1 MWSTTLVSLALA
13 ATPDADDSVLQSPDT
28 PVAIRLYADVGLLGQ
43 LSHTLQVGRDGTDVS
58 IPSDLGQD
66 VLFPFLRFQTDLDL
80 GTARRHTVSLLYQPI
95 DLRST
100 VAPTEPIQVGDVRF
114 GSGRGLTF
122 RYGFSYWR
130 GTWLYDLAP
139 SSERETAIGLGL
151 QIRNANIVYSAVD
164 GSDVVASRNIG
175 PVPLLAART
184 RHPLG
189 ADTWLGAELQGFW
202 APIRLLNGSTTDVE
216 GAIADGAVKLG
227 LTRAR
232 GIEPW
237 LAIRYVGGGA
247 VGTSNNPDPYTD
259 GYTKNWLHFM
269 AISLGAGVR

>member
-13 ATPDADDSVLQSPDT
+13 ATPDADDSVLQRADA

-43 LSHTLQVGRDGTDVS
+43 LSHTLQVGREGTDVS

-80 GTARRHTVSLLYQPI
+80 GAARRHTVSLLYQPI

-100 VAPTEPIQVGDVRF
+100 VAPTEPIQVGDVRY
-114 GSGRGLTF
+114 GSGQGLTF

-139 SSERETAIGLGL
+139 SSERETAVGLGL

-189 ADTWLGAELQGFW
+189 ADTWLGTELQGFW

-227 LTRAR
+227 LSRAH

-237 LAIRYVGGGA
+237 LAIRYIGGGA

-259 GYTKNWLHFM
+259 GYTKNWLHFT
-269 AISLGAGVR
+269 AISLGAGLR